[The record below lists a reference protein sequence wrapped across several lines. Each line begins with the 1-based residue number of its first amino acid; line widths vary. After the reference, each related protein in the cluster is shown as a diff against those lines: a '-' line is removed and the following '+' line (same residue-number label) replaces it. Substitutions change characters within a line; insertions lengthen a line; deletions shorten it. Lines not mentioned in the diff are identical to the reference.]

1 MAAQTAK
8 VATQREYWD
17 CSRCID
23 KEGEVK
29 DWING
34 ILFLDTQS
42 VISVF
47 LKMADEV
54 VT

>member
-1 MAAQTAK
+1 MHPVFIDTLN
-8 VATQREYWD
+8 T
-17 CSRCID
+17 RCID
-23 KEGEVK
+23 KEGGAK

-47 LKMADEV
+47 LKMADDVNRSSDV